1 MGTWNEKWQ
10 ELVTDLERERDE
22 LKLKI
27 KLGTKD
33 AHDQVG
39 KLDDK
44 IQQLKIKADAAAS
57 EAKDAMEDVGDVA
70 KKLAEEIKAGFDRV
84 RKTL

>member
-1 MGTWNEKWQ
+1 MSTWNEKWQ

-22 LKLKI
+22 LTIKI

-44 IQQLKIKADAAAS
+44 LQQLKIKADAAAS
-57 EAKDAMEDVGDVA
+57 EAKDAMADVGEVA
-70 KKLAEEIKAGFDRV
+70 RQLADEIKAGFERV

>member
-1 MGTWNEKWQ
+1 MSKWNQKWQ

-39 KLDDK
+39 KLDEK

-57 EAKDAMEDVGDVA
+57 EAKEAMEDVGDVA
-70 KKLAEEIKAGFDRV
+70 RKLADEIKSGFERV

>member
-1 MGTWNEKWQ
+1 MSGWNEKWR
-10 ELVTDLERERDE
+10 ELVSNLERERDE
-22 LKLKI
+22 LKLQI

-44 IQQLKIKADAAAS
+44 IQQLKIKADAATT
-57 EAKDAMEDVGDVA
+57 EAKDAMEDVGEVA
-70 KKLAEEIKAGFDRV
+70 KKLADEIKAGFDRV

>member
-39 KLDDK
+39 RMDDK
-44 IQQLKIKADAAAS
+44 IQQLKLKADAATS
-57 EAKDAMEDVGDVA
+57 EAKDAMEDVGEVA
-70 KKLAEEIKAGFDRV
+70 KKLADEIKAGFDRV

>member
-1 MGTWNEKWQ
+1 VGTWNEKWQ

-70 KKLAEEIKAGFDRV
+70 KKLAEEIKAGFERV

>member
-1 MGTWNEKWQ
+1 MSKWNEKWQ

-39 KLDDK
+39 KLDEK

-57 EAKDAMEDVGDVA
+57 EAKGAMEDVGDVA
-70 KKLAEEIKAGFDRV
+70 RKLAEEIKSGFERV

>member
-1 MGTWNEKWQ
+1 MSGWNEKWQ
-10 ELVTDLERERDE
+10 ELVSDLERERDE
-22 LKLKI
+22 LRLKI

-33 AHDQVG
+33 AQDQVG

-44 IQQLKIKADAAAS
+44 IQQLKLRADAAAS

-70 KKLAEEIKAGFDRV
+70 RKLAEEIKTGFDRV

>member
-1 MGTWNEKWQ
+1 MSGWNEKWQ
-10 ELVTDLERERDE
+10 GLVSDLERERDE

-44 IQQLKIKADAAAS
+44 IQQLKIKADAATS
-57 EAKDAMEDVGDVA
+57 EAKDAMEDVGEVA
-70 KKLAEEIKAGFDRV
+70 RKLADEIKAGFDRV